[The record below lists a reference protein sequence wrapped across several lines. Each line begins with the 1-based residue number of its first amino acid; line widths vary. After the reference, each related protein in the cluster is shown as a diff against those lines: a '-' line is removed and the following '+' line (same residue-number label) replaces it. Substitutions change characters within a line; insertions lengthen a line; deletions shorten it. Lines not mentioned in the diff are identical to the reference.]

1 MSHAITALILPDPI
15 SAEAADRWDLV
26 AVPLPGDLTLLHV
39 THYYTA
45 YWQARLGI
53 SSYLEIPSEAPGRPG
68 LFPREGVVTT
78 IAIEL
83 AARPDSSFAV
93 VLTDYFGGTGEQ
105 WAAMSIGGRPV
116 RSVNSINTALRA
128 LGVRAT
134 AGSDEFDTVGL
145 AAHRSTPDY
154 LDRYIDLCDELG
166 V

>member
-1 MSHAITALILPDPI
+1 MPHAITAMILPCPV
-15 SAEAADRWDLV
+15 SAEAADRWDLMPV
-26 AVPLPGDLTLLHV
+26 SLRCDLTLLHV

-53 SSYLEIPSEAPGRPG
+53 SSYFKLPSEAPG

-78 IAIEL
+78 IAAEL
-83 AARPDSSFAV
+83 ATRPDPAFAV
-93 VLTDYFGGTGEQ
+93 VLTDYFGGVGDQ
-105 WAAMSIGGRPV
+105 WAAVSVGGGPV
-116 RSVNSINTALRA
+116 RSVNTINTALRA
-128 LGVRAT
+128 LGISAT

-154 LDRYIDLCDELG
+154 LDRYVDLCDELG